1 MDIKNMLSALTS
13 KRESIEL
20 KGFKFYARPMSITE
34 YSEYYSSTDSEQDKD
49 DRIILKCIED
59 ENGKPVFSD
68 INEVKSLY
76 TNVRFALA
84 ALISKSSFSSMT
96 AEESEKN

>member
-1 MDIKNMLSALTS
+1 MNIQDMLSALTP

-20 KGFKFYARPMSITE
+20 KGFKFYARPMTVKE
-34 YSEYYSSTDSEQDKD
+34 YGSYYSSTESEQDKD
-49 DRIILKCIED
+49 DQMILKCIED

-68 INEVKSLY
+68 IKEVQSLY
-76 TNVRFALA
+76 TNVRFTLA
-84 ALISKSSFSSMT
+84 ALISKVSFSSLT